1 MWTTTK
7 LVSLVVALGATGC
20 IQQMLID
27 GQIKGT
33 RRAAEAVDTIA
44 DYELAQSAAEA
55 GLAQFEGM
63 LVLSPKNKD
72 ALFLLAKNWAGYA
85 FAFIDDER
93 ERAAD
98 DGEIALQEYHQQRA
112 LRAYNR
118 SIRYGTEL
126 LSQRVGGFEAAQKT
140 ETRLKTWLQ
149 RFDDREDAATLL
161 WTGYA
166 YLLRADLMRSS
177 GAPVAISAMGQL
189 YIGVNLI
196 ERSTQ
201 LDPSYANSSGL
212 IALATYHAR
221 PMVDAREL
229 AQSRELFENALT
241 RTRRK
246 NLIAQVNYARSYA
259 CSTGNKQLYERL
271 LGEVLAA
278 DDPDPHQRLTNAI
291 AKRRAAR
298 YMLPLHEQECGLK

>member
-1 MWTTTK
+1 MWTSTK
-7 LVSLVVALGATGC
+7 LASLIVALGATGC

-44 DYELAQSAAEA
+44 DYELARSAAEA

-63 LVLSPKNKD
+63 HVLSPTNKD
-72 ALFLLAKNWAGYA
+72 ALFLLAKNWVGYA

-93 ERAAD
+93 ERADD
-98 DGEIALQEYHQQRA
+98 DGETALQEYHQQRA

-118 SIRYGTEL
+118 SILYGTEL
-126 LSQRVGGFEAAQKT
+126 LSQRVGGFEAAKKT
-140 ETRLKTWLQ
+140 TTTLKTWLQ
-149 RFDDREDAATLL
+149 RFDNRDDAAALL

-166 YLLRADLMRSS
+166 YLLRADLMKSS
-177 GAPVAISAMGQL
+177 GAPVAIGATSEL

-201 LDPSYANSSGL
+201 LDPGYANASGL
-212 IALATYHAR
+212 IALASYHAR

-229 AQSRELFENALT
+229 EQSRELFENALA

-246 NLIAQVNYARSYA
+246 NLIAQVNYARGYA
-259 CSTGNKQLYERL
+259 CATGNKQLYERL
-271 LGEVLAA
+271 LGEVHAA
-278 DDPDPHQRLTNAI
+278 GDPDPDQRLTNAI
-291 AKRRAAR
+291 AKRRATR
-298 YMLPLHEQECGLK
+298 YLLPLHEQECGLK